1 MATTATPP
9 NDRLLD
15 ALRDELSRHPAELT
29 ERVLRAVIETDSVPD
44 NLDATIWGPT
54 PSIEDVAAA
63 EVRSQLLLGQA
74 RDQLLATSLTRQ
86 QAADR
91 LGVGAQR
98 ISRLVDEGELVAL
111 EHGGQLQLPDW
122 QFHPDSRRGR
132 LDGLATVI
140 EAYAGGP
147 IALSQWMQRPNPA
160 LAGRTPIDALVAGD
174 HDTVATAARARA

>member
-1 MATTATPP
+1 MATTVTPP

-44 NLDATIWGPT
+44 SLDTTIWGPAPT
-54 PSIEDVAAA
+54 IEDVVAA
-63 EVRSQLLLGQA
+63 EARSQLLLDQA
-74 RDQLLATSLTRQ
+74 RDELLAASLTRR

-91 LGVGAQR
+91 LGVGPQR
-98 ISRLVDEGELVAL
+98 ISRLVDDRELVAL

-122 QFHPDSRRGR
+122 QFHSDTRRGR
-132 LDGLATVI
+132 LDGLTAVI

-174 HDTVATAARARA
+174 HDAVVAVARTRV

>member
-29 ERVLRAVIETDSVPD
+29 ERVLLAVIETDSVLD
-44 NLDATIWGPT
+44 TLDATIWGPP

-63 EVRSQLLLGQA
+63 EVRSQLLLDQA
-74 RDQLLATSLTRQ
+74 RNKLLATSLTRQ

-91 LGVGAQR
+91 LGVGPQH
-98 ISRLVDEGELVAL
+98 ISRLVDDRELVAL
-111 EHGGQLQLPDW
+111 EHGGQLKLPDW
-122 QFHPDSRRGR
+122 QFHPDTRRGR

-147 IALSQWMQRPNPA
+147 IALSQWMQRNNPA

-174 HDTVATAARARA
+174 HDAVVSAARTRA